1 MIEKAS
7 IILVDAFLMGKRM
20 KWEGAIDL
28 SASRL
33 FSKGRLHK
41 QGRSKTGLFI
51 CSILLLRTPAVL
63 SVFLPFGCRAGYG

>member
-1 MIEKAS
+1 MIKKAS

-20 KWEGAIDL
+20 KWEGATYL

-41 QGRSKTGLFI
+41 QGRSNTCRFI
-51 CSILLLRTPAVL
+51 CSIWLLRTPGVL
-63 SVFLPFGCRAGYG
+63 SVFLPFGCRVGYG